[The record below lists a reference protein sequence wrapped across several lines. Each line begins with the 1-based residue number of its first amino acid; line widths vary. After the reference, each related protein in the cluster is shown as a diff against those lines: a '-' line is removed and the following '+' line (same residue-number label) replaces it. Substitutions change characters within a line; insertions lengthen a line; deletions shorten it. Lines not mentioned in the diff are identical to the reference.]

1 MDGMDPDEATAH
13 LPLQIGDEMVNFS
26 CDSTMGM
33 FNPFHDV
40 IDGHW
45 SMLVTFPKDFDPVG
59 TTELGHMAKLKEEF
73 EARNVKL
80 FALSC
85 DTKMSHRRWVDE
97 TQELQECSIGFPM
110 IVDEHGEISRL
121 LGLVRPKVS
130 AGRARRRE
138 ARTPGLTASG
148 AFPFPPQ
155 AVNAVRS
162 LIPATLVIVTDID
175 RRIRMMMQY
184 PVTTGRNFYEILRA
198 IDTLQLTMC
207 VRARARARGAVR
219 LAPSFTI
226 ARRFSRAGSSR
237 WRHPR
242 TGCRARTSS
251 SCRRCRP
258 TPPRAFSPRCA
269 RTRVVLHVARR
280 ARTHTRARP
289 AAPAGLRCDPPVV
302 PANAAAGHRGR
313 GHVACV
319 YFQRISSLI
328 LVLPGLLAGSAETFT
343 RRRLDFLRR
352 SPTQHAAAP

>member
-1 MDGMDPDEATAH
+1 MRCARAPSAMEAMDPDEATAH

-207 VRARARARGAVR
+207 DLCRGV
-219 LAPSFTI
+219 
-226 ARRFSRAGSSR
+226 
-237 WRHPR
+237 
-242 TGCRARTSS
+242 
-251 SCRRCRP
+251 
-258 TPPRAFSPRCA
+258 
-269 RTRVVLHVARR
+269 RR
-280 ARTHTRARP
+280 A
-289 AAPAGLRCDPPVV
+289 
-302 PANAAAGHRGR
+302 
-313 GHVACV
+313 ACC
-319 YFQRISSLI
+319 
-328 LVLPGLLAGSAETFT
+328 
-343 RRRLDFLRR
+343 
-352 SPTQHAAAP
+352 

>member
-1 MDGMDPDEATAH
+1 MEAMDPDEATAH

-207 VRARARARGAVR
+207 ARARASARR
-219 LAPSFTI
+219 CAPRAI
-226 ARRFSRAGSSR
+226 AYNRPPVLARRFQQVATPSNWMQGEDVFIVPSLSS
-237 WRHPR
+237 
-242 TGCRARTSS
+242 
-251 SCRRCRP
+251 
-258 TPPRAFSPRCA
+258 
-269 RTRVVLHVARR
+269 
-280 ARTHTRARP
+280 
-289 AAPAGLRCDPPVV
+289 
-302 PANAAAGHRGR
+302 NAAASVFPKVRAHARRPPCGAPGANSHACAPRG
-313 GHVACV
+313 
-319 YFQRISSLI
+319 
-328 LVLPGLLAGSAETFT
+328 T
-343 RRRLDFLRR
+343 RRASSR
-352 SPTQHAAAP
+352 SARGSG